1 MTSRAPNATPVRK
14 ALWWAEDYLY
24 AGWRQFRS
32 AFSRRRAGAFASGHR
47 SPILVVPGVY
57 EPWRFML
64 PLIRELHELG
74 HPVHVVEP
82 LRNNRIP
89 VPSGARLVHDYIAA
103 RELRD
108 VVIVAHSKGGLIG
121 KHVMSFGDAEQR
133 IRTMVTI
140 ATPFGGSRYASLL
153 LGRTLRAFRPND
165 ATLLQLAAARDPN
178 ARIVSVYPA
187 FDPHIPGGS
196 ELDGAV
202 NVRVETGGHFRI
214 LAHPRTRE
222 VVREVASGAAT
233 SSAAR

>member
-1 MTSRAPNATPVRK
+1 MTTQAPSATLARK
-14 ALWWAEDYLY
+14 ALWWTEDYLY
-24 AGWRQFRS
+24 AGWRQLRS
-32 AFSRRRAGAFASGHR
+32 AFPRRRAGAFASGHR
-47 SPILVVPGVY
+47 SPILIVPGVY

-74 HPVHVVEP
+74 HPVHVIEP

-89 VPSGARLVHDYIAA
+89 VPAAARLVHDYVAA
-103 RELRD
+103 RELRG

-133 IRTMVTI
+133 IRRMIAI

-153 LGRTLRAFRPND
+153 PGRTLRAFRPND

-178 ARIVSVYPA
+178 PRIVSVYAA

-222 VVREVASGAAT
+222 IVRRAVAETAPPT
-233 SSAAR
+233 TP

>member
-74 HPVHVVEP
+74 HPVHVIEP
-82 LRNNRIP
+82 LRHNRIP
-89 VPSGARLVHDYIAA
+89 VPAAARLVHDYVAA

-133 IRTMVTI
+133 IRTMVAV
-140 ATPFGGSRYASLL
+140 ATPFGGSVLARLVPHPVVRSL
-153 LGRTLRAFRPND
+153 APDD
-165 ATLLQLAAARDPN
+165 ATIVELAGRNDVN
-178 ARIVSVYPA
+178 RLITSICPA

-196 ELDGAV
+196 RLEGAI
-202 NVRVETGGHFRI
+202 NVPVAAMGHFRV
-214 LAHPRTRE
+214 LADRDVIDA
-222 VVREVASGAAT
+222 VVAAC
-233 SSAAR
+233 A

>member
-1 MTSRAPNATPVRK
+1 MSVLREAV
-14 ALWWAEDYLY
+14 WWAQDYLY
-24 AGWRQFRS
+24 AGWRQLRS
-32 AFSRRRAGAFASGHR
+32 VSSRCSPGDFASGDR

-82 LRNNRIP
+82 LRHNRIP
-89 VPSGARLVHDYIAA
+89 VPSAARLVHDYLSA
-103 RELRD
+103 RGLRD

-121 KHVMSFGDAEQR
+121 KHVMSFADAEQR
-133 IRTMVTI
+133 IRSMIAI
-140 ATPFGGSRYASLL
+140 ATPFGGSRYATLL
-153 LGRTLRAFRPND
+153 PGRTLRAFRPND
-165 ATLLQLAAARDPN
+165 ATPLQLAAARDPN
-178 ARIVSVYPA
+178 ARIVSIYAA

-214 LAHPRTRE
+214 LAHPRTRD
-222 VVREVASGAAT
+222 VVREVASGASPSPSRAGGQ
-233 SSAAR
+233 